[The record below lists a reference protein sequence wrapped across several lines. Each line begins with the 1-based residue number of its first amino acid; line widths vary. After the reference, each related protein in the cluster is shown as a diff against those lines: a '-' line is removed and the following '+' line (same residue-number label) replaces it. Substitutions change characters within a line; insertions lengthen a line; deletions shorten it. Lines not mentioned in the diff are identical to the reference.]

1 MAWILVVDDDEEL
14 RRGVSQ
20 FLRRVGH
27 EVDEAANGLPAM
39 RIVEEHPVD
48 LVLTDIN
55 MPDMDGIEVITTLS
69 DIRPAVRVIAMSGG
83 GRLPSSL
90 LLMNAD
96 MLGAVSTISKP
107 FELSVLRAAVDAAL
121 TGDPSV

>member
-14 RRGVSQ
+14 RRGVSK

-27 EVDEAANGLPAM
+27 RVDEAADGLLAM

-55 MPDMDGIEVITTLS
+55 MPGMNGIELLIELTTRCH
-69 DIRPAVRVIAMSGG
+69 DVRIIAMSGA
-83 GRLPSSL
+83 SL
-90 LLMNAD
+90 IPAQELLTDAC
-96 MLGAVSTISKP
+96 MLGAIDVLTKP
-107 FELSVLRAAVDAAL
+107 FSLPQLFEKVAAAL
-121 TGDPSV
+121 DD

>member
-20 FLRRVGH
+20 YLRRVGH
-27 EVDEAANGLPAM
+27 QVDEAANGLLAM

-55 MPDMDGIEVITTLS
+55 MPEMSGIELLTELTTRCH
-69 DIRPAVRVIAMSGG
+69 DARIIAMSGG
-83 GRLPSSL
+83 GLIPAQEL
-90 LLMNAD
+90 LTDAGL
-96 MLGAVSTISKP
+96 LGAIDVLPKP
-107 FELSVLRAAVDAAL
+107 FSLPQLFEKVAAAL
-121 TGDPSV
+121 EE